1 MDMQMKALKT
11 ISLLAA
17 LVSCTVAANQTAEYT
32 EFVGAAGA
40 VNWSK
45 GQIVAEGMGAAPPN
59 KPVHVIPL
67 LACRAAIADAQRNLL
82 EATKGVRVQATT
94 VVEKYML
101 ASDQVSTSVEGVV
114 RNAMITEKTPLS
126 DGTCRVKVSAPMAGH
141 FSQSIYKPAFD
152 QDSQKTA
159 FYYLLDGVGQSL
171 AWLMPSKAHAATSN
185 EQILRRLEQL
195 ETRLVQL
202 EQGVNQNNAPN
213 AQSNTLPTGLIIDVR
228 GGHFVP
234 SLSPKIYSKA
244 GKKLYPKKQARDA
257 ILANG
262 RLVSLF
268 TRDLSFAQRHPKVG
282 ERPWIIKASQSKDS
296 RTDIVVSEQTAAK
309 LEQLM
314 ASQFFNDAGVII
326 VLD

>member
-1 MDMQMKALKT
+1 MKAIKT
-11 ISLLAA
+11 ISLVAA
-17 LVSCTVAANQTAEYT
+17 LFSGCVAANQTGEYT

-45 GQIVAEGMGAAPPN
+45 GKIEAEGMGAAPPN
-59 KPVHVIPL
+59 KPPHVIPL

-114 RNAMITEKTPLS
+114 RNALITEKTPLA
-126 DGTCRVKVSAPMAGH
+126 DGTCRVTVTAPLAGNL
-141 FSQSIYKPAFD
+141 SQTIYQHAFD
-152 QDSQKTA
+152 LESQKTA
-159 FYYLLDGVGQSL
+159 LYYLLDGVGKSL
-171 AWLMPSKAHAATSN
+171 SWLMPAKAHAATSN
-185 EQILRRLEQL
+185 QQILRRLEQL
-195 ETRLVQL
+195 EARLLQL
-202 EQGVNQNNAPN
+202 EQGVNQKNAPS
-213 AQSNTLPTGLIIDVR
+213 AQSDVLPTGLIIDVR

-234 SLSPKIYSKA
+234 SMSPKIYSKS

-257 ILANG
+257 ILENG

-282 ERPWIIKASQSKDS
+282 ERPWIIKAAQSNNS
-296 RTDIVVSEQTAAK
+296 RTDIVVNEKIAAK
-309 LEQLM
+309 LQQLI